1 MSATAQSI
9 LAQLKVKKVISPQKN
24 VPLKYAKQQAV
35 QIKTAVVDKRSTAQ
49 INRTEIMAKLGYT
62 PTVQSEITT
71 AEKIAEEKKF
81 EELKLKKK
89 EKEKVQIIKEKED
102 EDEDE
107 DDEEALLA
115 ALEDTTKPK
124 KSINVSIKKKTP
136 LVKPDDEDEDDEEA
150 LLAALE
156 GTTKPKKSINVSIK
170 KTPLVKPDHT
180 VISVGKPDI
189 SGFLSKLPKKLPDI
203 KIRAPRLAYYLNNR
217 EIFVNFINSLLHPY
231 KEELEKSEANI
242 TCESKDGQEFSLL
255 THQEIVRDYINL
267 LTPYRGL
274 LFYHGLGSGK
284 TCSSIAVTE
293 GLKSDK
299 QVIIMTPASLE
310 VNYKEELKKC
320 GDLLYKKNQY
330 WEFINTTTD
339 PSLIEPLAYIL
350 SLSPKNII
358 ENGGAWFVNVKNAPN
373 YSNLSGEKQ
382 ESLNKQLNLM
392 MDNKY
397 KFIRY
402 NGLRQK
408 ALDVLVA
415 EAGGNPF
422 SNKIIVIDEAH
433 NFISLIV
440 NKLKQPTSWWIQIYD
455 YLKSA
460 ENVKIILLTGTPIIN
475 YPNEIGIMMN
485 ILRGNIRTWN
495 FQLVNEGDYKLTQD
509 TLLVLF
515 KSNSIANHILDYLQY
530 KSTPEPTLMITRN
543 PYGFYSTYLD
553 SGEYGGVKEGDNGNI
568 DDNTFIELITEI
580 LLNKKIKIV
589 PASTS
594 VKEYTCLPDTLTEF
608 SARYIE
614 PASLKN
620 PITIKNMDGFKR
632 RILGLVS
639 YFPDIDALL
648 PTYNKYEYFDIIM
661 IPMSDFQFSVYEE
674 ARVQERKIESNN
686 AKRRAKKGTNNNG
699 EIYED
704 AVSTYRIF
712 SRAFCNFVFPRPDIV
727 RPLPNNGETIASVIT
742 ETASEDILDAI
753 SVEEKIRMKTGA
765 STNGMNITEL
775 ANEEDLIEQLTP
787 EAVKKNANY
796 ANRIVQALKEL
807 EINKE
812 QYLNPVALETY
823 SPKFLNILSR
833 ILDAENFGL
842 HLIYSSFRT
851 LEGIGI
857 LALVL
862 KANGFAQ
869 FEIKKV
875 GKEWKLNIQPEDMDK
890 PKYILY
896 TGTENAEEKE
906 IMRNI
911 FNSNWQLIPTSL
923 RKEILVQFPNVE
935 GDNDNR
941 DNLSGKIIK
950 VIMITASGAE
960 GISLNNVRYVHIT
973 EPYWHPVRIDQVIGR
988 ARRICS
994 HKNLDKKYWTV
1005 NVFLYLMEF
1014 SKAQLKSD
1022 LAREAKI
1029 HDKSKIEADKIFT
1042 SDQALFEIASQ
1053 KEIINH
1059 VILHNIKEASIDC
1072 NIHKKLGSK
1081 DNLTCFTFGSVNPSK
1096 FAYAPS
1102 ITSSIADKDRSN
1114 DQEVVI
1120 RKLKNITLNGRK
1132 FAVNV
1137 ANISKINQDKNGII
1151 QAELYPLNS
1160 IISKNPIQIGI
1171 VYFKN
1176 LQADDFMF
1184 F

>member
-9 LAQLKVKKVISPQKN
+9 LAQLKVKKDHAPKSM
-24 VPLKYAKQQAV
+24 VPIKYATKQQDV
-35 QIKTAVVDKRSTAQ
+35 KIKTAVEDKRTTTQ
-49 INRTEIMAKLGYT
+49 INRTEIMAKLGYR
-62 PTVQSEITT
+62 PTIQSEITA
-71 AEKIAEEKKF
+71 AEMIAEEKEF
-81 EELKLKKK
+81 EELEKTKPTKDTVKKDTVKKDTVKK
-89 EKEKVQIIKEKED
+89 EEEE
-102 EDEDE
+102 EEDE
-107 DDEEALLA
+107 DDDAALLA
-115 ALEDTTKPK
+115 ALEATTIKDTKPK
-124 KSINVSIKKKTP
+124 KKTS
-136 LVKPDDEDEDDEEA
+136 LV
-150 LLAALE
+150 L
-156 GTTKPKKSINVSIK
+156 
-170 KTPLVKPDHT
+170 KPDHT
-180 VISVGKPDI
+180 VITVGQPDI
-189 SGFLSKLPKKLPDI
+189 SKFVDKLAKKVPDI
-203 KIRAPRLAYYLNNR
+203 NLRAPAYFLNNR
-217 EIFVNFINSLLHPY
+217 EMFVSFINSLLQPY
-231 KEELEKSEANI
+231 KEELEKSDANQ
-242 TCESKDGQEFSLL
+242 TCDSKDGQAFSLL

-293 GLKSDK
+293 GLKSNK
-299 QVIIMTPASLE
+299 PVIIMTPASLE

-320 GDLLYKKNQY
+320 GDQLYKKNQY
-330 WEFINTTTD
+330 WEFINTKTD

-350 SLSPKNII
+350 SLSPKII
-358 ENGGAWFVNVKNAPN
+358 KTQGGAWFVNVKNPPN
-373 YSNLSGEKQ
+373 YSNLSGVQQ
-382 ESLNKQLNLM
+382 ESLNKQLDIM

-408 ALDVLVA
+408 KLDSLVA

-440 NKLKQPTSWWIQIYD
+440 NKLKRPTSWWIQIYD

-460 ENVKIILLTGTPIIN
+460 ENVRIILLTGTPIIN

-515 KSNSIANHILDYLQY
+515 KSNSITNHILDYLQY

-543 PYGFYSTYLD
+543 PYGFYSTYSD
-553 SGEYGGVKEGDNGNI
+553 AGEYSGVSEGDDGNI
-568 DDNTFIELITEI
+568 DDSTFIELITKI
-580 LLNKKIKIV
+580 LLSKNIKIV

-594 VKEYTCLPDTLTEF
+594 VKEYTCLPDTLAEF
-608 SARYIE
+608 SARYME
-614 PASLKN
+614 PASFKN
-620 PITIKNMDGFKR
+620 PVTVKNMDGFKR

-648 PTYNKYEYFDIIM
+648 PTYNKYEYFDTIM

-686 AKRRAKKGTNNNG
+686 AKQRAKKGDGGNG

-704 AVSTYRIF
+704 TASTYRIF

-727 RPLPNNGETIASVIT
+727 RPLPNDSTAISTVIL
-742 ETASEDILDAI
+742 ETASEDLLDAI
-753 SVEEKIRMKTGA
+753 SVEEKLKLYN
-765 STNGMNITEL
+765 STDAVSL
-775 ANEEDLIEQLTP
+775 AEVAAEEGLTEQLAP
-787 EAVKKNANY
+787 EVVKKNSSY
-796 ANRIVQALKEL
+796 AIRIAESLKEL
-807 EINKE
+807 ETNKE
-812 QYLNPVALETY
+812 KYLSPVALEKY

-833 ILDAENFGL
+833 ILDDKYFGL

-875 GKEWKLNIQPEDMDK
+875 GKEWKLNIQPEDMAK

-896 TGTENAEEKE
+896 TGTENADEKE

-923 RKEILVQFPNVE
+923 REEILIQFPNVE
-935 GDNDNR
+935 GDTDNA

-973 EPYWHPVRIDQVIGR
+973 EPYWHPVRLDQVVGR

-1014 SKAQLKSD
+1014 SKAQLQSD

-1029 HDKSKIEADKIFT
+1029 HDKSKIDADKILT
-1042 SDQALFEIASQ
+1042 SDQALHEIASQ
-1053 KEIINH
+1053 KEIINR
-1059 VILHNIKEASIDC
+1059 VILHNIKEAAIDC

-1081 DNLTCFTFGSVNPSK
+1081 DNLKCFTFGSVNPNK

-1102 ITSSIADKDRSN
+1102 ISSSIADKDMN
-1114 DQEVVI
+1114 TNQVVVV
-1120 RKLKNITLNGRK
+1120 RKMKNITLNGRN

-1137 ANISKINQDKNGII
+1137 ANISKINEDENGII
-1151 QAELYPLNS
+1151 PAELYPLDSVTSN
-1160 IISKNPIQIGI
+1160 NPIQIGI

-1176 LQADDFMF
+1176 QEANDFMF